1 MKKTLLLMLGVMLAA
16 VGCSES
22 KKAAELT
29 LLSPGKGMH
38 SNWVAESHSP
48 KLVTTVTDNSME
60 IVAPKGVT
68 LWYDKSLKGDY
79 QISYRV
85 KFIMEGGEFDRLSDL
100 NCFWGARDPE
110 YPKDIYER
118 SIWRNGEFE
127 KYNTLDLFYV
137 GYGGNHNST
146 SRFREYRAEYADQG
160 RDAVKPVIKEYTDKE
175 NLLKPNQW
183 MTIVITVKDGL
194 TTYSMDGAEIFSLE
208 IPEGRGDGYFGLRLL
223 QNHTIFEDFSITEL

>member
-1 MKKTLLLMLGVMLAA
+1 MLGVLLTA
-16 VGCSES
+16 VSCSES

-38 SNWVAESHSP
+38 SNWVSESHSP
-48 KLVTTVTDNSME
+48 KTTAVVTGNSME
-60 IVAPKGVT
+60 IITPKGLT
-68 LWYDKSLKGDY
+68 LWYDKRLKGDY

-85 KFIMEGGEFDRLSDL
+85 KFVMEGGEFDRLSDL

-146 SRFREYRAEYADQG
+146 SRFREYRAEYINEG
-160 RDAVKPVIKEYTDKE
+160 RDAIKPVIKEYNDAA

-183 MTIVITVKDGL
+183 MTIVITVKGGK
-194 TTYSMDGAEIFSLE
+194 TTYSMDGSEIFSLD

-223 QNHTIFEDFSITEL
+223 QNHTIFEDFSIVEI